1 MLAIKARVTN
11 GYLVSVG
18 PVDLPEGAELE
29 VTASAP
35 EPADSEQ
42 MTEDNWPTTPEERER
57 LLARMDA
64 RHPLQMS
71 EAEIATWE
79 RVRREDRA
87 SELARAND
95 RDEQL
100 RKIWE

>member
-1 MLAIKARVTN
+1 
-11 GYLVSVG
+11 
-18 PVDLPEGAELE
+18 
-29 VTASAP
+29 
-35 EPADSEQ
+35 
-42 MTEDNWPTTPEERER
+42 
-57 LLARMDA
+57 LARMDA
-64 RHPLQMS
+64 RQPLQMS
-71 EAEIATWE
+71 ETEIALWD